1 MVAKK
6 KMDSDGMKRL
16 GVREEGEW
24 REEVGNE
31 KRKMLSL
38 CGAWS
43 GEGRDFGFD
52 QRIRSRDK
60 RRLQPAIVDGSWG
73 KLECLVKMVGWADY
87 SQFLTDRIFGEE
99 MNPFNEWHEFVP
111 LPSPNC
117 EKSHSLATAVDD
129 DLGHNFRI

>member
-38 CGAWS
+38 CGA
-43 GEGRDFGFD
+43 
-52 QRIRSRDK
+52 
-60 RRLQPAIVDGSWG
+60 
-73 KLECLVKMVGWADY
+73 
-87 SQFLTDRIFGEE
+87 
-99 MNPFNEWHEFVP
+99 
-111 LPSPNC
+111 
-117 EKSHSLATAVDD
+117 
-129 DLGHNFRI
+129 